1 MLKPDLANRVIEEAE
16 CFKSEFREVE
26 ITKEMVRDYLR
37 NLDFN
42 PEQRAYFYKL
52 VGL

>member
-1 MLKPDLANRVIEEAE
+1 MLSKPLANQVIEEAE
-16 CFKSEFREVE
+16 CFMSEHRETGYTV
-26 ITKEMVRDYLR
+26 EMVRDYLR
-37 NLDFN
+37 TLDFN

>member
-1 MLKPDLANRVIEEAE
+1 MLSRPLANQVIEEAE
-16 CFKSEFREVE
+16 CFKSEFREIE
-26 ITKEMVRDYLR
+26 ITAEIVRNYL
-37 NLDFN
+37 NTTDFN